1 MKKLSETTQGILSYL
16 AIAGILTIAVTAP
29 YALAGI
35 ARLYASV
42 KSLSPG
48 QTQIR
53 RISQA
58 LAAAKRS
65 KLIIVSQ
72 KPDGKFLVELSE
84 KGRRR
89 LKEVAYEN
97 LRIPIVKPWDAKW
110 RIVIFDIPSAF
121 RKSIRNALTLKLKKL
136 GFFLLQK
143 SVWVH
148 AYPCE
153 NEIRFV
159 AELLNVSRCIHI
171 IVAESL
177 TNDVKLYRHFQ
188 LS

>member
-1 MKKLSETTQGILSYL
+1 MRKLSETTQGILSYL
-16 AIAGILTIAVTAP
+16 AVAGVLVVGVTAP

-35 ARLYASV
+35 PLLYASL
-42 KSLSPG
+42 KKLSPE
-48 QTQIR
+48 QAQVR
-53 RISQA
+53 RIAQA
-58 LAAAKRS
+58 LAAAKRG
-65 KLIIVSQ
+65 KLIIMSE

-89 LKEVAYEN
+89 LKEIDYEN
-97 LRIPIVKPWDAKW
+97 LQIPILKTWDEKW
-110 RIVIFDIPSAF
+110 RIVIFDIPHTF
-121 RKSIRNALTLKLKKL
+121 RKSIRNTFTIKLKRL

-153 NEIRFV
+153 NEIRFL
-159 AELLNVSRCIHI
+159 AEALKVSRFVHI

-177 TNDVKLYRHFQ
+177 TNDVKLHRHFQ

>member
-1 MKKLSETTQGILSYL
+1 MTKLSETTQGILSYL
-16 AIAGILTIAVTAP
+16 AVAGVLAIAVTAP

-35 ARLYASV
+35 ARLYASA
-42 KSLSPG
+42 KKLSLE
-48 QTQIR
+48 QTRVR
-53 RISQA
+53 RIAQA

-65 KLIIVSQ
+65 KLIIMSQ
-72 KPDGKFLVELSE
+72 KLDGKFLVELSE

-89 LKEVAYEN
+89 LKEVDYEN
-97 LRIPIVKPWDAKW
+97 LQIPILKTWDQKW
-110 RIVIFDIPSAF
+110 RIVIFDIPHTF
-121 RKSIRNALTLKLKKL
+121 RKSIRNAFTIKLKRL
-136 GFFLLQK
+136 GFSLLQK

-153 NEIRFV
+153 NEIRFL
-159 AELLNVSRCIHI
+159 AEALQVSRFVHI

-188 LS
+188 LP

>member
-1 MKKLSETTQGILSYL
+1 MKKLSETTREILSYL
-16 AIAGILTIAVTAP
+16 AVAGVLAMVVTAP

-42 KSLSPG
+42 KKLSPE

-53 RISQA
+53 RIAQA
-58 LAAAKRS
+58 LAAAKRG
-65 KLIIVSQ
+65 KLIIMRE

-89 LKEVAYEN
+89 LKDVDYEN
-97 LRIPIVKPWDAKW
+97 LQIPMLKPWDGKW
-110 RIVIFDIPSAF
+110 RIVIFDIPHTF
-121 RKSIRNALTLKLKKL
+121 RKSIRNAFTIKLKRL
-136 GFFLLQK
+136 GFYLLQK

-153 NEIRFV
+153 NEIRFL
-159 AELLNVSRCIHI
+159 AELLNVSRFVHI

-177 TNDVKLYRHFQ
+177 TNDVKLHRHFQ